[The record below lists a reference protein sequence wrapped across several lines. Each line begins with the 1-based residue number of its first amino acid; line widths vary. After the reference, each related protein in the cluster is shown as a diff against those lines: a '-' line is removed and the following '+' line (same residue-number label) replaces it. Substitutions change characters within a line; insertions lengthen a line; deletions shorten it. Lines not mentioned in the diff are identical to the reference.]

1 MRILSTAEERRG
13 SGRRIEDRLKEI
25 EIDKQMV
32 EKPSILVMVRKR
44 ELELRSDYLESQKK
58 AEQMVA
64 EARKKSSALK
74 EKAERDG
81 LEEGKVI
88 FKAEIDRAKEEA
100 KKIKE
105 SVDEEL
111 AEINKKGKENLKE
124 AVKRITDAVLP

>member
-1 MRILSTAEERRG
+1 MASAEERRG

-25 EIDKQMV
+25 EIDKQII

-58 AEQMVA
+58 LEQMVA
-64 EARKKSSALK
+64 EARKKSSVLK
-74 EKAERDG
+74 EQAERDG

-88 FKAEIDRAKEEA
+88 FKTEVDRAKEEA

-105 SVDEEL
+105 SVQREL
-111 AEINKKGKENLKE
+111 SEIDKKGKENSKE
-124 AVKRITDAVLP
+124 AVKKIIEAILP

>member
-1 MRILSTAEERRG
+1 MASAEERRG

-25 EIDKQMV
+25 EIDKQII

-58 AEQMVA
+58 SEQMVA
-64 EARKKSSALK
+64 EARKKSSVLK
-74 EKAERDG
+74 EQAERDG

-88 FKAEIDRAKEEA
+88 FKTEVDRAKEEA

-105 SVDEEL
+105 SVQQEL
-111 AEINKKGKENLKE
+111 SEIDKKGKENSKE
-124 AVKRITDAVLP
+124 AVKKIIEAILP

>member
-1 MRILSTAEERRG
+1 MSTAEERRG